1 MTNKALFVRSKVP
14 DVEVLQNEGLY
25 SQILELD
32 FDDMIPFVL
41 SNIKKKGLM
50 SCLFVAI
57 NVIGLFSIGVFS
69 IWSIYTGWIPWF
81 GFLIQLF
88 LGILAGSIIVIP
100 FHELLHGLAYKIL
113 GAKKI
118 KFGANLQQF
127 FFFVSADR
135 FLVNRKE
142 LYFLALLPFGVLNLA
157 LLMVALLWLP
167 QYTILFGY
175 LLLSHN
181 LMCIGDFAITNYVM
195 NEKEE
200 VFTYDEPE
208 NKKSYFYKTARSNL
222 L

>member
-1 MTNKALFVRSKVP
+1 MTKRALFFRSDLP
-14 DVEVLQNEGLY
+14 DVDQMGNEELY
-25 SQILELD
+25 TQILELD

-50 SCLFVAI
+50 SYLFLVV
-57 NVIGLFSIGVFS
+57 NVIGLFSMGTFS
-69 IWSIYTGWIPWF
+69 IWGLYTGWISWS
-81 GFLIQLF
+81 GYVIQLF
-88 LGILAGSIIVIP
+88 LGVLAGSILVIP
-100 FHELLHGLAYKIL
+100 FHELFHGLAYKML
-113 GAKKI
+113 GAKNI

-142 LYFLALLPFGVLNLA
+142 LYFLALLPFGALNLS
-157 LLMVALLWLP
+157 LLFLAIFVLP
-167 QYTILFGY
+167 QYFILFGF

-195 NEKEE
+195 NQKEE

-208 NKKSYFYKTARSNL
+208 HKKSYFYKAGNSSL
-222 L
+222 M

>member
-1 MTNKALFVRSKVP
+1 MTKKALFFRSNVP
-14 DVEVLQNEGLY
+14 DVEQMQNEELY
-25 SQILELD
+25 TKILELN

-50 SCLFVAI
+50 SGLFIAV
-57 NVIGLFSIGVFS
+57 NVIGLFSIGILS
-69 IWSIYTGWIPWF
+69 IWGIYTGWIPWSRF
-81 GFLIQLF
+81 IMQLV

-127 FFFVSADR
+127 FFFVSAER
-135 FLVNRKE
+135 FPVNRKE
-142 LYFLALLPFGVLNLA
+142 LFFLALLPFGVLNVA
-157 LLMVALLWLP
+157 LLMGALFWFTP
-167 QYTILFGY
+167 YAILVGF

-181 LMCIGDFAITNYVM
+181 LMCIGDFAITNYVL

-200 VFTYDEPE
+200 VFTYDEPGI
-208 NKKSYFYKTARSNL
+208 KKSFFYKTVKNKL

>member
-1 MTNKALFVRSKVP
+1 MTKKALFSRSSVP
-14 DVEVLQNEGLY
+14 DVEQMQNEELY
-25 SQILELD
+25 TKILELN

-50 SCLFVAI
+50 SGLFIAI
-57 NVIGLFSIGVFS
+57 NVIGLLSIGILS
-69 IWSIYTGWIPWF
+69 IWGIYTGWIPWSRF
-81 GFLIQLF
+81 IIQLV

-118 KFGANLQQF
+118 KFGANLQEF

-135 FLVNRKE
+135 FPVNRKE
-142 LYFLALLPFGVLNLA
+142 LFFLALLPFGVLNVA
-157 LLMVALLWLP
+157 LLMGALFWLTP
-167 QYTILFGY
+167 YSILFGF

-181 LMCIGDFAITNYVM
+181 LMCIGDFAITNFVL

-208 NKKSYFYKTARSNL
+208 IKKSFFYKTVKRNL

>member
-1 MTNKALFVRSKVP
+1 MSWLFIAV
-14 DVEVLQNEGLY
+14 
-25 SQILELD
+25 
-32 FDDMIPFVL
+32 
-41 SNIKKKGLM
+41 
-50 SCLFVAI
+50 
-57 NVIGLFSIGVFS
+57 NVIGLSSIGVFS
-69 IWSIYTGWIPWF
+69 IWGIYTGWIHWSRF
-81 GFLIQLF
+81 IIQLI

-100 FHELLHGLAYKIL
+100 FHELLHGLAYIIL

-142 LYFLALLPFGVLNLA
+142 LYFLALLPFGALNIV
-157 LLMVALLWLP
+157 LLMVALFWLP
-167 QYTILFGY
+167 QYSILFGF
-175 LLLSHN
+175 LLFSHN
-181 LMCIGDFAITNYVM
+181 LMCIGDFALTNYVT

-208 NKKSYFYKTARSNL
+208 NKKSFFYKTVKSNL

>member
-1 MTNKALFVRSKVP
+1 MTNKALFARSKVP
-14 DVEVLQNEGLY
+14 DVEALQNEGSY
-25 SQILELD
+25 SRILELD

-50 SCLFVAI
+50 SWLFFGV
-57 NVIGLFSIGVFS
+57 NVFGLFSIGAIS
-69 IWSIYTGWIPWF
+69 IWGIYTGWIPWF
-81 GFLIQLF
+81 GFIKQLF

-100 FHELLHGLAYKIL
+100 FHELLHGLAYKII

-127 FFFVSADR
+127 FFFVSTDR
-135 FLVNRKE
+135 FPVNRKE
-142 LYFLALLPFGVLNLA
+142 LYFLALLPFGVLNLV
-157 LLMVALLWLP
+157 LLMVALFWLP
-167 QYTILFGY
+167 QYSLLFGF

-208 NKKSYFYKTARSNL
+208 NKKSYFYKTAKSNL

>member
-1 MTNKALFVRSKVP
+1 MTKKALFFRSNVP
-14 DVEVLQNEGLY
+14 EVEQIQNEELY
-25 SQILELD
+25 IKILELN

-50 SCLFVAI
+50 SRLFFGV
-57 NVIGLFSIGVFS
+57 NVFGLFSIGAIS
-69 IWSIYTGWIPWF
+69 IWGIYTGWIPWF
-81 GFLIQLF
+81 GFIIQLL

-135 FLVNRKE
+135 FLINRRE
-142 LYFLALLPFGVLNLA
+142 LCFLALLPFGVLNLA
-157 LLMVALLWLP
+157 LLMVVLLWLP
-167 QYTILFGY
+167 HYTILFGF

-195 NEKEE
+195 NEKGE

-208 NKKSYFYKTARSNL
+208 NKKSYFYKTAKSNL

>member
-1 MTNKALFVRSKVP
+1 MTKKALFVRSKVP
-14 DVEVLQNEGLY
+14 DVEELQNEGSY
-25 SQILELD
+25 SRILELD

-50 SCLFVAI
+50 SWLFFGV
-57 NVIGLFSIGVFS
+57 NVFGLFSIGAIS
-69 IWSIYTGWIPWF
+69 IWGIYTGWIPWF

-127 FFFVSADR
+127 FFFVSTDR
-135 FLVNRKE
+135 FPVNRKE
-142 LYFLALLPFGVLNLA
+142 LYFLALLPFGALNLV
-157 LLMVALLWLP
+157 LLMVALFWLP
-167 QYTILFGY
+167 QYSILFGF

-195 NEKEE
+195 NENEE

-208 NKKSYFYKTARSNL
+208 NKKSYFYKTAKSNL

>member
-1 MTNKALFVRSKVP
+1 MTKGTLFFRSNVP
-14 DVEVLQNEGLY
+14 DVEQMQNEESY
-25 SQILELD
+25 TKILELN
-32 FDDMIPFVL
+32 FDEMIPFVL

-50 SCLFVAI
+50 SGLFIAI
-57 NVIGLFSIGVFS
+57 NVIGLLSIGVFT
-69 IWSIYTGWIPWF
+69 ICGIYTGWIPWSR
-81 GFLIQLF
+81 FLIQLF

-127 FFFVSADR
+127 FFFVTADR

-142 LYFLALLPFGVLNLA
+142 LYFLALLPFGALNIV
-157 LLMVALLWLP
+157 LLMVALFWLP
-167 QYTILFGY
+167 QYSILFGF

-181 LMCIGDFAITNYVM
+181 LMCIGDFALTNYVT

-208 NKKSYFYKTARSNL
+208 NKKSFFYKTVKSNL

>member
-14 DVEVLQNEGLY
+14 DVEELQNEGSY

-50 SCLFVAI
+50 SWLFIAV
-57 NVIGLFSIGVFS
+57 NLIGLFSIGVFS
-69 IWSIYTGWIPWF
+69 IWGIYTGWIPWS

-135 FLVNRKE
+135 FPVNRKE
-142 LYFLALLPFGVLNLA
+142 LYFLALLPFGALNLV
-157 LLMVALLWLP
+157 LLMVALFWLP
-167 QYTILFGY
+167 HYTILFGF

-208 NKKSYFYKTARSNL
+208 NKKSYFYKTAKSKL

>member
-14 DVEVLQNEGLY
+14 DVEELQNERSY

-50 SCLFVAI
+50 SWLFIAV
-57 NVIGLFSIGVFS
+57 NLIGLFSIGVFS
-69 IWSIYTGWIPWF
+69 IWGIYIGWIPWS

-127 FFFVSADR
+127 FFFVSTDR
-135 FLVNRKE
+135 FPVNRKE
-142 LYFLALLPFGVLNLA
+142 LYFLALLPFGALNLV
-157 LLMVALLWLP
+157 LLMVALFWLP
-167 QYTILFGY
+167 QYSILFGF

-208 NKKSYFYKTARSNL
+208 NKKSYFYKTAKSKL

>member
-1 MTNKALFVRSKVP
+1 MTKKALFFRSNVP
-14 DVEVLQNEGLY
+14 DVEQMQNEELY
-25 SQILELD
+25 TKILELN

-50 SCLFVAI
+50 SGLFIAV
-57 NVIGLFSIGVFS
+57 NVIGLSSIGFVS
-69 IWSIYTGWIPWF
+69 IWAIYTGWIPWS
-81 GFLIQLF
+81 GFIIQLV
-88 LGILAGSIIVIP
+88 LGIVAGSIIVIP

-135 FLVNRKE
+135 FPVNRKE
-142 LYFLALLPFGVLNLA
+142 LSFLALLPFGVLN
-157 LLMVALLWLP
+157 VALLLLDTICLT
-167 QYTILFGY
+167 QYSILFGF

-181 LMCIGDFAITNYVM
+181 LMCIGDFAITNYVL

-200 VFTYDEPE
+200 VYTYDESE
-208 NKKSYFYKTARSNL
+208 IKKSFFYKTLKPNL

>member
-14 DVEVLQNEGLY
+14 DVEELQNERSY

-50 SCLFVAI
+50 SWLFIAV
-57 NVIGLFSIGVFS
+57 NLIGLFSIGVFS
-69 IWSIYTGWIPWF
+69 IWGIYIGWIPWS

-127 FFFVSADR
+127 FFFVSTDR
-135 FLVNRKE
+135 FPVNRKE
-142 LYFLALLPFGVLNLA
+142 LYFLALLPFGALNLV
-157 LLMVALLWLP
+157 LLMVALFWLP
-167 QYTILFGY
+167 QYSILFGF

-200 VFTYDEPE
+200 VFSYDEPE
-208 NKKSYFYKTARSNL
+208 NKKSYFYKTAKSKL

>member
-1 MTNKALFVRSKVP
+1 MTKKALFFRSNVP
-14 DVEVLQNEGLY
+14 DVEQIQNEELY
-25 SQILELD
+25 TKILELN

-50 SCLFVAI
+50 SWIFIAI

-69 IWSIYTGWIPWF
+69 IWGIYTGWIPWSKF
-81 GFLIQLF
+81 IIQLV
-88 LGILAGSIIVIP
+88 LGIIAGSIIVIP
-100 FHELLHGLAYKIL
+100 FHELLHGLAYRIL

-135 FLVNRKE
+135 FPVNRKE
-142 LYFLALLPFGVLNLA
+142 LYFLALLPFGVLNVA
-157 LLMVALLWLP
+157 LLMVALFWLT
-167 QYTILFGY
+167 QYSILFGF

-181 LMCIGDFAITNYVM
+181 LMCIGDFAITNYVL

-208 NKKSYFYKTARSNL
+208 NKKSYFYKPVNSKL

>member
-14 DVEVLQNEGLY
+14 DVEALQNEGSY
-25 SQILELD
+25 SRILELD

-50 SCLFVAI
+50 SWLFIAI

-69 IWSIYTGWIPWF
+69 IWGIYTGWIPWF
-81 GFLIQLF
+81 GFIKQLF

-100 FHELLHGLAYKIL
+100 FHELLHGLAYKII

-127 FFFVSADR
+127 FFFVSTDR
-135 FLVNRKE
+135 FPVNRKE
-142 LYFLALLPFGVLNLA
+142 LYFLALLPFGVLNLV
-157 LLMVALLWLP
+157 LLMVALFWLP
-167 QYTILFGY
+167 QYSLLFGF

-208 NKKSYFYKTARSNL
+208 NKKSYFYKTAKSNL

>member
-1 MTNKALFVRSKVP
+1 MTKGTLFFRSNVP
-14 DVEVLQNEGLY
+14 DVEQMQNEESY
-25 SQILELD
+25 TKILELN
-32 FDDMIPFVL
+32 FDEMIPFVL

-50 SCLFVAI
+50 SGLFIAI
-57 NVIGLFSIGVFS
+57 NVIGLLSIGVFT
-69 IWSIYTGWIPWF
+69 ICGIYTGWIPWSR
-81 GFLIQLF
+81 FLIQLF

-127 FFFVSADR
+127 FFFVTADR

-142 LYFLALLPFGVLNLA
+142 LYFLALLPFGALNIV
-157 LLMVALLWLP
+157 LLMVALFWLP
-167 QYTILFGY
+167 QYSILFGF

-181 LMCIGDFAITNYVM
+181 LMCIGDFALTNYVT

-208 NKKSYFYKTARSNL
+208 NKKSFFYKTVKSNL
-222 L
+222 M

>member
-1 MTNKALFVRSKVP
+1 MTKKALFFRSNVP
-14 DVEVLQNEGLY
+14 DVEQIQNEELY
-25 SQILELD
+25 TKILELN

-50 SCLFVAI
+50 SGLFIAV
-57 NVIGLFSIGVFS
+57 NVIGLFSIGVLS
-69 IWSIYTGWIPWF
+69 IWGIYTGWISWSRF
-81 GFLIQLF
+81 ITQLV

-118 KFGANLQQF
+118 RFGANLQQF

-135 FLVNRKE
+135 FPVNRKE
-142 LYFLALLPFGVLNLA
+142 LFFLALLPFGVLNVA
-157 LLMVALLWLP
+157 LLMGALFWLTP
-167 QYTILFGY
+167 YSILFGF

-181 LMCIGDFAITNYVM
+181 LMCIGDFAITNYVL

-208 NKKSYFYKTARSNL
+208 IKKSFFYKTVKSNL

>member
-1 MTNKALFVRSKVP
+1 MTKKALFFRSNVP
-14 DVEVLQNEGLY
+14 DVEQIQNEELY
-25 SQILELD
+25 TKILELN

-50 SCLFVAI
+50 SGLFIAV
-57 NVIGLFSIGVFS
+57 NVIGLFSIGVLS
-69 IWSIYTGWIPWF
+69 IWGIYTGWIPWSRF
-81 GFLIQLF
+81 IIQLV

-118 KFGANLQQF
+118 KFGANLQEF

-135 FLVNRKE
+135 FPVNRKE
-142 LYFLALLPFGVLNLA
+142 LYFLALLPFGALNLA
-157 LLMVALLWLP
+157 LMMVALFWLT
-167 QYTILFGY
+167 QYSIMFGF

-181 LMCIGDFAITNYVM
+181 LMCIGDFAITNYVL

-208 NKKSYFYKTARSNL
+208 NKKSYFFKSVNKKSL
-222 L
+222 

>member
-1 MTNKALFVRSKVP
+1 MTKKALLSRSNVP
-14 DVEVLQNEGLY
+14 DVEQMQNEELY
-25 SQILELD
+25 TKILELN
-32 FDDMIPFVL
+32 FDEMIPFVL
-41 SNIKKKGLM
+41 SNIRKKGIM
-50 SCLFVAI
+50 SWLFIAV
-57 NVIGLFSIGVFS
+57 NVIGLSSIGVFS
-69 IWSIYTGWIPWF
+69 IWDIYTGWIHWSRF
-81 GFLIQLF
+81 IIQLI

-100 FHELLHGLAYKIL
+100 FHELLHGLAYIIL

-142 LYFLALLPFGVLNLA
+142 LFFLALLPFGVLNLA
-157 LLMVALLWLP
+157 LMMVALFWLT
-167 QYTILFGY
+167 QYSILFGF

-181 LMCIGDFAITNYVM
+181 LMCIGDFAVTNYVL

-208 NKKSYFYKTARSNL
+208 NKKSFFYKTVKSNL

>member
-1 MTNKALFVRSKVP
+1 MTKKALLSRSNVP
-14 DVEVLQNEGLY
+14 DVEQMQNEELY
-25 SQILELD
+25 TKILELN
-32 FDDMIPFVL
+32 FDEMIPFVL
-41 SNIKKKGLM
+41 SNIRKKGIM
-50 SCLFVAI
+50 SWLFIAV
-57 NVIGLFSIGVFS
+57 NVIGLSSIGVFS
-69 IWSIYTGWIPWF
+69 IWDIYTGWIHWSRF
-81 GFLIQLF
+81 IIQLI

-100 FHELLHGLAYKIL
+100 FHELLHGLAYIIL

-127 FFFVSADR
+127 FFFVTADR

-142 LYFLALLPFGVLNLA
+142 LFFLALLPFGVLNLA
-157 LLMVALLWLP
+157 LMMVALFWLT
-167 QYTILFGY
+167 QYSILFGF

-181 LMCIGDFAITNYVM
+181 LMCIGDFAVTNYVL

-208 NKKSYFYKTARSNL
+208 NKKSFFYKTVKSNL

>member
-1 MTNKALFVRSKVP
+1 MTKV
-14 DVEVLQNEGLY
+14 EQMQNEELY
-25 SQILELD
+25 TKILELN
-32 FDDMIPFVL
+32 FDEMIPFVL
-41 SNIKKKGLM
+41 SNIRRKGLM
-50 SCLFVAI
+50 SWLFVAV
-57 NVIGLFSIGVFS
+57 NVIGLSSVGVFS
-69 IWSIYTGWIPWF
+69 IWGIYTGWIPWSRF
-81 GFLIQLF
+81 IIQLI

-118 KFGANLQQF
+118 TFGANLQQF
-127 FFFVSADR
+127 FFFVTADR

-142 LYFLALLPFGVLNLA
+142 LYFLALFPFGALNVVLLT
-157 LLMVALLWLP
+157 VALFWLP
-167 QYTILFGY
+167 QYSILFGF

-181 LMCIGDFAITNYVM
+181 LMCIGDFAVTNYVL

-208 NKKSYFYKTARSNL
+208 NKKSFFYKTVKSNL

>member
-14 DVEVLQNEGLY
+14 DVEALQNEGSY

-50 SCLFVAI
+50 SWLFFGV
-57 NVIGLFSIGVFS
+57 NVFGLFSIGVFS
-69 IWSIYTGWIPWF
+69 IWGIYTGWIPWF
-81 GFLIQLF
+81 GFIKQLF

-100 FHELLHGLAYKIL
+100 FHELLHGLAYKII

-127 FFFVSADR
+127 FFFVSTDR
-135 FLVNRKE
+135 FPVNRKE
-142 LYFLALLPFGVLNLA
+142 LYFLALLPFGVLNLV
-157 LLMVALLWLP
+157 LLMVALFWLP
-167 QYTILFGY
+167 QYSLLFGF

-208 NKKSYFYKTARSNL
+208 NKKSYFYKTAKSNL

>member
-1 MTNKALFVRSKVP
+1 MTKKALFFRSNVP
-14 DVEVLQNEGLY
+14 DVEQIQNEELY
-25 SQILELD
+25 TKILELN

-50 SCLFVAI
+50 SWLFIAI

-69 IWSIYTGWIPWF
+69 IWGIYTGWIPWSKF
-81 GFLIQLF
+81 IIQLV
-88 LGILAGSIIVIP
+88 LGIIAGSIIVIP
-100 FHELLHGLAYKIL
+100 FHELLHGLAYRIL

-127 FFFVSADR
+127 FFFVCADR
-135 FLVNRKE
+135 FPVNRKE
-142 LYFLALLPFGVLNLA
+142 LYFLALLPFGVLNVG
-157 LLMVALLWLP
+157 LLMVVLYWLP
-167 QYTILFGY
+167 QNSILFGF

-181 LMCIGDFAITNYVM
+181 LMCIGDFAITNYVL

-208 NKKSYFYKTARSNL
+208 NKKSYFYKSVNSIL

>member
-1 MTNKALFVRSKVP
+1 MTKKALFSRSSVP
-14 DVEVLQNEGLY
+14 DVEQMQNEELY
-25 SQILELD
+25 TKILELN

-41 SNIKKKGLM
+41 LNIKKKGLM
-50 SCLFVAI
+50 SGLFIAI
-57 NVIGLFSIGVFS
+57 NVIGLFSIGILS
-69 IWSIYTGWIPWF
+69 IWGIYTGWIPWSRF
-81 GFLIQLF
+81 ITQMI

-135 FLVNRKE
+135 FPVNRKE
-142 LYFLALLPFGVLNLA
+142 LCFLALLPFGVLNLA
-157 LLMVALLWLP
+157 LLMGALFWLTP
-167 QYTILFGY
+167 YSILFGF

-181 LMCIGDFAITNYVM
+181 LMCIGDFAITNYAL

-208 NKKSYFYKTARSNL
+208 IKKSFFYKTVKGNL

>member
-1 MTNKALFVRSKVP
+1 MTKKALLSRSNVP
-14 DVEVLQNEGLY
+14 DVEQMQNEELY
-25 SQILELD
+25 TKILELN
-32 FDDMIPFVL
+32 FDEMIPFVL
-41 SNIKKKGLM
+41 SNIRKKGIM
-50 SCLFVAI
+50 SWLFIAV
-57 NVIGLFSIGVFS
+57 NVIGLSSIGVFS
-69 IWSIYTGWIPWF
+69 IWGIYTGWIHWSRF
-81 GFLIQLF
+81 IIQLI

-100 FHELLHGLAYKIL
+100 FHELLHGLAYIIL

-142 LYFLALLPFGVLNLA
+142 LFFLALLPFGVLNLA
-157 LLMVALLWLP
+157 LMMVALFWLT
-167 QYTILFGY
+167 QYSILFGF

-181 LMCIGDFAITNYVM
+181 LMCIGDFAVTNYVL

-208 NKKSYFYKTARSNL
+208 NKKSFFYKTVKSNL